1 MVAEKAVLESLKN
14 VMKLNSYEAKIYT
27 ALLSRGIS
35 SASELADIS
44 GVPRSRCYDVLE
56 SLEKKGFVFMKIGK
70 PIRYIAISPKDAIET
85 LKKAARIEESR
96 IMALMDSFVE
106 DDVFDE
112 LRQLYKAGVNYVDNT
127 EISTSMVG
135 RQNIN
140 SFLKEMLSRASSNIT
155 VHTTEESAKRKE
167 KIIRKAVDK
176 KVKVSINVHGNEKGK
191 KMLKDLRMVMVD
203 EDELLFFTSPEEA
216 DPEHESAVWV
226 KSAFISDAVKKLIE

>member
-70 PIRYIAISPKDAIET
+70 PLRYIAISPKDAIET